1 MRRGNR
7 NRLIRLALTNIYAC
21 IIYYCTAPSHTH
33 SARTYIYIY
42 IYISGRFK
50 DPTGIPAGKTYLR
63 GGVLGVQ
70 FDRKLPSTN
79 ARIPVAKS
87 APG

>member
-1 MRRGNR
+1 M
-7 NRLIRLALTNIYAC
+7 Y
-21 IIYYCTAPSHTH
+21 
-33 SARTYIYIY
+33 
-42 IYISGRFK
+42 GRFK

-70 FDRKLPSTN
+70 FDRKLPSMN